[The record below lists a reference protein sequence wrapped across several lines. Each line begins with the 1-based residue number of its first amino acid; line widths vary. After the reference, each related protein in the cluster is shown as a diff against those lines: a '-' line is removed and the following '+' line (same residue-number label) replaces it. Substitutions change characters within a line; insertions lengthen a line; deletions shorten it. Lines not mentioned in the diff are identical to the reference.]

1 MERSPLLQA
10 MLSRDREAKSVIS
23 EMSYAELSSLLTVM
37 LTISVI
43 SILVLIISVSTVLGF
58 IW

>member
-1 MERSPLLQA
+1 MERSPLQQA
-10 MLSRDREAKSVIS
+10 MLARDREAESVMS
-23 EMSYAELSSLLTVM
+23 DMSYAELSSLLTAM